1 MKKGGRTYMVVNVG
15 LPFVVRY
22 GSEIIKQHVHLCR
35 YAGQLSTESLIKLD
49 NISFTCL
56 NPYKRQIIWEKYQP
70 STIRK

>member
-1 MKKGGRTYMVVNVG
+1 MVGKDG
-15 LPFVVRY
+15 LPFVARY
-22 GSEIIKQHVHLCR
+22 CSKIIKYVHLAR

-56 NPYKRQIIWEKYQP
+56 NPYKRQIIREKYQP